1 VNRKFKRVLR
11 VRQKPTLGQAAP
23 PRPTQ
28 VAQDGRFASA
38 APERGSGPD
47 APPGD
52 WLGPAGGRRSEKQI
66 AELAVRRLTADAR
79 GDPAPGR
86 RSEAKFRGESEHIGR
101 GLRSDPD
108 QRI

>member
-1 VNRKFKRVLR
+1 VSRKFRRVLR
-11 VRQKPTLGQAAP
+11 VRQKPTLSQAAP
-23 PRPTQ
+23 RRPTQ
-28 VAQDGRFASA
+28 VAQDGRFTSA
-38 APERGSGPD
+38 APEEPGSGPD
-47 APPGD
+47 APQATAR
-52 WLGPAGGRRSEKQI
+52 PAGGRRLEKQI

-101 GLRSDPD
+101 GLRRDSH